1 MNFKEIT
8 MPRRMRSV
16 TVCLFHLSLALA
28 GLPAAQADG
37 RLLATGGATQIEGAA
52 GGGLVPWAVLA
63 GYGTRDEYSG
73 TFAISRVDTGD
84 YTLDV
89 LSGAFTLFNRV
100 ELSFARQEFDLGTL
114 GIMLQQPDAVL
125 RQNVF
130 GAKARLL
137 GDLIYTPWPQVSAGV
152 QYKQNV
158 DFDIPRLVGAQ
169 DDSSV
174 DVYLAASKLF
184 LGGLAGRNL
193 LLNTTVRSTEANQIG
208 LLGFGGD
215 QGGRELVFEGSV
227 AVLLNRFTA
236 VGVEYRQKP
245 DNLAYAREEDWWDA
259 FIGYFPNKHISF
271 VAAYAD
277 LGSIAG
283 LDRQTGFYLSAQA
296 SY

>member
-1 MNFKEIT
+1 MY
-8 MPRRMRSV
+8 RRIRWVSG
-16 TVCLFHLSLALA
+16 CLFYLSIAIA

-63 GYGTRDEYSG
+63 GYGTRDEFGG
-73 TFAISRVDTGD
+73 TLAISRVDTGD

-89 LSGAFTLFNRV
+89 LGGAVSFRNRL

-114 GIMLQQPDAVL
+114 GLMLEQPDAVL
-125 RQNVF
+125 RQNIF
-130 GAKARLL
+130 GAKLRIL
-137 GDLIYTPWPQVSAGV
+137 GDLIYTPWPQISVGA
-152 QYKQNV
+152 QYKQNL
-158 DFDIPRLVGAQ
+158 DFDIPNAVGAE
-169 DDSSV
+169 DDSGI

-184 LGGLAGRNL
+184 LGALAGRNL
-193 LLNTTVRSTEANQIG
+193 LLNGTVRSTEANQLG

-215 QGGRELVFEGSV
+215 EGGREVVFEGSV
-227 AVLLNRFTA
+227 AVLLDRFTA

-245 DNLAYAREEDWWDA
+245 DNLAFAREEDWWDV
-259 FIGYFPNKHISF
+259 FIGYFPNKHVSF

-277 LGSIAG
+277 LGTIAG